1 MNTALIV
8 IDLQLGFAESSW
20 GATNPG
26 TRCRENCLALIGA
39 FHASGRPVVIVRHDS
54 TKLGS
59 PLGPTHPGNA
69 LDPGVH
75 PDEACLL
82 VTKTVNSAFYGT
94 PDLDTWLRDQGI
106 TTIVVCGIQTNMCVE
121 TTARMSGNLGYEVIV
136 PIDATRTFDLTGPTI
151 AGTTWSLTADE
162 LLRACAVSLHGGGFA
177 TVTTTADVLDR
188 LSSRERR
195 PVWTTGHTASTD
207 VPVETHWE
215 TYVSMLSGDLVLPG
229 GDRFEPEGPLAV
241 GTRIAVTPA
250 GQETISSEI
259 TVFDAP
265 HLCTDRTRFG
275 GVVLDFT
282 HTFER
287 DGAGTR
293 IVHLLKITGD
303 GGAEIGPQISADFP
317 DQMEQLIRAAK
328 RRSTAASAD

>member
-1 MNTALIV
+1 MPPDGRSSSSGTTAP
-8 IDLQLGFAESSW
+8 SSAVRW
-20 GATNPG
+20 ARPIRATPS
-26 TRCRENCLALIGA
+26 TR
-39 FHASGRPVVIVRHDS
+39 
-54 TKLGS
+54 
-59 PLGPTHPGNA
+59 
-69 LDPGVH
+69 GVH
-75 PDEACLL
+75 PDEASLL

-136 PIDATRTFDLTGPTI
+136 PIDATRTFALTGPTI
-151 AGTTWSLTADE
+151 AGTTWSLTADA
-162 LLRACAVSLHGGGFA
+162 LLRWCAVSLHGGGFA

-259 TVFDAP
+259 TVFDAHTCAP
-265 HLCTDRTRFG
+265 TGPVSAVSCSTSPTPSSGTAQARASCTF
-275 GVVLDFT
+275 
-282 HTFER
+282 
-287 DGAGTR
+287 
-293 IVHLLKITGD
+293 
-303 GGAEIGPQISADFP
+303 
-317 DQMEQLIRAAK
+317 
-328 RRSTAASAD
+328 